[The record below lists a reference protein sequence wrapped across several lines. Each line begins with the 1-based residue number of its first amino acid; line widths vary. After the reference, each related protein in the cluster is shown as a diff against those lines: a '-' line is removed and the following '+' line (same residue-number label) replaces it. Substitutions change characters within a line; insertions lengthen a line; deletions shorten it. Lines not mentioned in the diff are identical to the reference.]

1 MRKKIEM
8 GILYRI
14 KKRMEN
20 ERKNKNRKKNNLND
34 EGEKWKR
41 RLEERIIIEDED
53 IKERVVRKRMKIKRR
68 NENVRKYEK
77 KNWMK
82 FKNWREKD
90 KLKKIFNKE

>member
-41 RLEERIIIEDED
+41 RLR
-53 IKERVVRKRMKIKRR
+53 KE
-68 NENVRKYEK
+68 
-77 KNWMK
+77 
-82 FKNWREKD
+82 
-90 KLKKIFNKE
+90 